1 MNHDDIETAGRLAA
15 LSGAGG
21 LSGLLA
27 LIATSEVLTI
37 RKIVGRAG
45 SSACLGA
52 GAASIWVPYPSAT
65 FIAALGVSFFVG
77 AIGAQVMEK
86 VINRY
91 LAKKVREDEE

>member
-1 MNHDDIETAGRLAA
+1 MNHDDIETASRLAA

-27 LIATSEVLTI
+27 LIATSEVLTL
-37 RKIVGRAG
+37 RKIIGRAG

-52 GAASIWVPYPSAT
+52 GASSIWIPYPSAT
-65 FIAALGVSFFVG
+65 FISALGVSFFVG

-86 VINRY
+86 AISRY
-91 LAKKVREDEE
+91 LAKKLKEEE